1 MYKRRF
7 FFLEMLSTLQKE
19 NRKLKERIE
28 KLEKQL
34 KESQRRQK
42 SPPEKKMISKPTLK
56 SLENHFC

>member
-1 MYKRRF
+1 MF
-7 FFLEMLSTLQKE
+7 LFLEMLSTLQKE

-34 KESQRRQK
+34 KESQRRQQ
-42 SPPEKKMISKPTLK
+42 SPPEKNKISKPTLK